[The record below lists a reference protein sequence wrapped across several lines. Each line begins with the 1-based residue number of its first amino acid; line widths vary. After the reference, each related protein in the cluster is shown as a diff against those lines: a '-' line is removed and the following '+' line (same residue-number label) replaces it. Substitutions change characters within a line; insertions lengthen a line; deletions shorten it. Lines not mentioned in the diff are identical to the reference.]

1 MQLLNDFAK
10 SLPDISA
17 DYLAEHENDMY
28 QQRCR
33 GQDNVD

>member
-1 MQLLNDFAK
+1 MQLLNNSAK

-33 GQDNVD
+33 GQGNVD